1 MKKLNLILSVSLLF
15 VLFSSFVI
23 VEKDKSKVD
32 KKTSARLEKI
42 INRYQP
48 ALAALN
54 YDLDAFVKLTP
65 SKYRHLTGKRLG
77 LIESIELRQIQKAV
91 KKSMNPAA
99 EGGGIPKWAYILLVI
114 LGLGFIPIGIMS
126 DWTGND
132 WWINILLTLCFWIPG
147 VIHGLIVMK
156 KYY

>member
-1 MKKLNLILSVSLLF
+1 MKKFNLILSVSVLF
-15 VLFSSFVI
+15 ILFSSFVI
-23 VEKDKSKVD
+23 AKKDNPTLD
-32 KKTSARLEKI
+32 KKNSARLEKVI
-42 INRYQP
+42 GRYQP

-54 YDLDAFVKLTP
+54 YDFDAFVKLTP
-65 SKYRHLTGKRLG
+65 SKYRELTGKRLG
-77 LIESIELRQIQKAV
+77 LMEKIELRQIQKAV